1 MGSSMTET
9 DAVIVLDD
17 VSKTFWVERTR
28 ETVNA
33 VESCTLDVSR
43 GEFFTVVGPS
53 GCGKTTIL
61 GMIAGFEAPSSG
73 RITMHGETIHTTSAE
88 RGMLFQEYALL
99 PWKTASGNVEFGLKY
114 GPKKYSRAERAEIV
128 QRHIDLVRLTGS
140 ESKYPHELS
149 GGMRQRCAL
158 ARLLAY
164 DPEVLLMDEPL
175 AALDAQTRRVLQEE
189 LLRIWGQQREKGDR
203 KTIIYVTHSIE
214 EAVFLSDRVGVM
226 STSPGRLKEI
236 VDIDIPRPRTEE
248 SRGLPRIAEL
258 EHKIWNLIREDAH
271 RAALE

>member
-1 MGSSMTET
+1 MGSLVTET
-9 DAVIVLDD
+9 DSVIVLDD

-28 ETVNA
+28 ESVSA
-33 VESCTLDVSR
+33 VEGVTLDVR
-43 GEFFTVVGPS
+43 QGEFFTVVGPS

-61 GMIAGFEAPSSG
+61 GMIAGFESPSSG
-73 RITMHGETIHTTSAE
+73 RITMDGEIVETTSAE

-99 PWKTASGNVEFGLKY
+99 PWKTVRGNVEFGLKY
-114 GPKKYSRAERAEIV
+114 GPKRYSATERAEIV

-140 ESKYPHELS
+140 ENKYPHELS

-175 AALDAQTRRVLQEE
+175 AALDAQTRRILQEE
-189 LLRIWGQQREKGDR
+189 LLRIWGQQREPGDR

-226 STSPGRLKEI
+226 STSPGTLKEI
-236 VDIDIPRPRTEE
+236 ADIDIPRPRTEE

-258 EHKIWNLIREDAH
+258 EQEIWNLIREDAH